1 MAVKED
7 NEITVKVRT
16 NLDELYKLLEEKGF
30 HLVYTFSLD
39 DTYFVPE
46 DLDMENMKVRDIVAK
61 AVLTRYIVR
70 YDTGKITQKI
80 TFKKKEINENGEIL
94 SQEATDCE
102 VLEIED
108 AKKLLTAIGY
118 KEILRVK
125 ENDSVYEKYGF
136 QLSVKDISGGD
147 ILIEAEIGENDG
159 ISTIEELKQ
168 KMIEE
173 EIPIFTDDFFVK
185 KAEVELG
192 KVLGRK

>member
-7 NEITVKVRT
+7 NEITVKVKVSAE
-16 NLDELYKLLEEKGF
+16 ELYRFLKEKGF
-30 HLVYTFSLD
+30 HLIYSFSLD
-39 DTYFVPE
+39 DIYFVPNK
-46 DLDMENMKVRDIVAK
+46 LDVETMEIRNIVAK

-70 YDTGKITQKI
+70 NDTGKVTQKI

-94 SQEATDCE
+94 FQEATDCE

-108 AKKLLTAIGY
+108 AKKLLIVMGY
-118 KEILRVK
+118 REILRIK
-125 ENDSVYEKYGF
+125 EEDSVYEKDGF
-136 QLSVKDISGGD
+136 QLSVKNISGGD
-147 ILIEAEIGENDG
+147 ILIEAEIGENVG
-159 ISTIEELKQ
+159 ISTIDELKR

-185 KAEVELG
+185 KAEVELR

>member
-7 NEITVKVRT
+7 NEITVKVKVSAE
-16 NLDELYKLLEEKGF
+16 ELYRFLEEMGF
-30 HLVYTFSLD
+30 HLIYSFSLD
-39 DTYFVPE
+39 DTYFVPSKLDVE
-46 DLDMENMKVRDIVAK
+46 DMEIRDIISK

-70 YDTGKITQKI
+70 HDTGKVTQKI

-94 SQEATDCE
+94 FQEATNCE

-108 AKKLLTAIGY
+108 AKKLLNVIGY
-118 KEILRVK
+118 REILRIK
-125 ENDSVYEKYGF
+125 EEDSVYGKDGF
-136 QLSVKDISGGD
+136 QLAVKNISGGD
-147 ILIEAEIGENDG
+147 ILIEAEIGENVG
-159 ISTIEELKQ
+159 ISTINELKR

-185 KAEVELG
+185 KAEVELR